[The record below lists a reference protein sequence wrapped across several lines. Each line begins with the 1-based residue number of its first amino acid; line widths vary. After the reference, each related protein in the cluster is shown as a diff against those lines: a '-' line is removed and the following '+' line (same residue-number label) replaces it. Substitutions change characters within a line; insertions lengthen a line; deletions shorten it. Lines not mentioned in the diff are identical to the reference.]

1 MLNASYYL
9 KSVNR
14 DIPYTGASG
23 MSVNY
28 ATLGELKKG
37 SYIVIDGEPCR
48 IVEMTRAKTGKHGSA
63 KAHVV
68 AIGVFTGQKKTLVA
82 PVDTRVQTPVIEK
95 RLAQVL
101 ADMGDSVQ
109 LMDSETFETF
119 DVEKPTD
126 DEQLANRLK
135 PGVTVEYWLI
145 MGRPKII
152 RIRSG

>member
-1 MLNASYYL
+1 
-9 KSVNR
+9 
-14 DIPYTGASG
+14 

-48 IVEMTRAKTGKHGSA
+48 IVEISRAKTGKHGSA

-68 AIGVFTGQKKTLVA
+68 AIGVFSGQKKTMVA
-82 PVDTRVQTPVIEK
+82 PVDTRVQVPVIEK

-101 ADMGDSVQ
+101 ADMGDTVQ
-109 LMDSETFETF
+109 LMDMETFDTF

-126 DEQLANRLK
+126 DEQLAAKIK
-135 PGVTVEYWLI
+135 PGVNVEYWLI
-145 MGRPKII
+145 MGKPKII
-152 RIRSG
+152 RVRSSEA

>member
-1 MLNASYYL
+1 
-9 KSVNR
+9 
-14 DIPYTGASG
+14 

-48 IVEMTRAKTGKHGSA
+48 IVEISRAKTGKHGSA

-82 PVDTRVQTPVIEK
+82 PVDTRVPVPIIEK

-101 ADMGDSVQ
+101 ADMGDTLQ
-109 LMDSETFETF
+109 LMDLETYDTME
-119 DVEKPTD
+119 VEKPD
-126 DEQLANRLK
+126 DPQLAERLK
-135 PGVTVEYWLI
+135 PGVQVEYWLI
-145 MGRPKII
+145 MGKPKIM
-152 RIRSG
+152 RVRSGGPEA